1 MDTRRHE
8 GSPKSRWDVLAVGA
22 LGGALLATGLVYD
35 RLPDPMATH
44 FDLHGNPN
52 GWMSRPWG
60 AWFVPAL
67 ALGLWALVRLLPAV
81 LPRTEKKR
89 LASSAAVPLVAAL
102 VAVFMAMVHLVILR
116 VALVPG
122 ASVNRPVFLAI
133 GALYVGLGL
142 VMPRV
147 KRNGLVGV
155 RTPWTLGSDENWART
170 HRVAGYTMVV
180 TGFLAGAAGAFG
192 SATGAGLAI
201 AFLLVGGLV
210 PAVYSLVLARRLDS
224 RS

>member
-1 MDTRRHE
+1 MDATVTQKT
-8 GSPKSRWDVLAVGA
+8 PKSLWDVVAAGA
-22 LGGALLATGLVYD
+22 LGSALLATAFVYEK
-35 RLPDPMATH
+35 LPDPIATH
-44 FDLHGNPN
+44 FDLHGNPD

-60 AWFVPAL
+60 AWFIPSFAL
-67 ALGLWALVRLLPAV
+67 VLWAVVRFLPAV
-81 LPRTEKKR
+81 LPRTEKQR
-89 LASSAAVPLVAAL
+89 LGSSAVVPLVASL

-122 ASVNRPVFLAI
+122 ASVNRPVFLAL
-133 GALYVGLGL
+133 GALYVALGL
-142 VMPRV
+142 LMPRV

-170 HRVAGYTMVV
+170 HRVAGYAMVL

-192 SATGAGLAI
+192 NATGAALAI
-201 AFLLVGGLV
+201 VFLLAGGLV